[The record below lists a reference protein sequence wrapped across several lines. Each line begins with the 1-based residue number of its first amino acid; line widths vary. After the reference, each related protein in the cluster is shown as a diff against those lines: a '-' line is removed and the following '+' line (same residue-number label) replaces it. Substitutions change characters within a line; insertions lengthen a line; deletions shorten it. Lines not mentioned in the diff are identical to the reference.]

1 MKMPSN
7 NNKLK
12 NFNYLNNKNSTKIT
26 IANHSSNMIS
36 SSSSNYYIN
45 QQFFNNLPAL
55 HSKKYSLLV
64 GNSNT
69 SLNSFTAL
77 SIRYTYYCIYYK
89 KNAKLIFNLIYK
101 KKYIYI

>member
-1 MKMPSN
+1 MKMPSS

-26 IANHSSNMIS
+26 FANHSNNMI
-36 SSSSNYYIN
+36 SSNYYIN

-77 SIRYTYYCIYYK
+77 SIRYTYCYIYYNIK
-89 KNAKLIFNLIYK
+89 C
-101 KKYIYI
+101 